1 MLSSLK
7 LPSIEQ
13 AVKEAGQTILTP
25 LVSLDTPGKATVE
38 VVILADPVRPTLT
51 LFLFYDSSNNEIRF
65 VPSTVYTAIILWRSL
80 SPLPRCCVQDG
91 HEICFVGDEAF
102 QELSKMDPSAD
113 ELITKVSVYVL

>member
-13 AVKEAGQTILTP
+13 AVKEARQTILTP

-38 VVILADPVRPTLT
+38 VVILADPVRPILT

-65 VPSTVYTAIILWRSL
+65 VPYTAIILWRSL
-80 SPLPRCCVQDG
+80 SPFPHCCVQDG

-102 QELSKMDPSAD
+102 RELSKMDPSAD
-113 ELITKVSVYVL
+113 ELITKVGVYVL